1 MSEFN
6 IYDYGNVVS
15 SDQKINNTTTNQ
27 IQKDFNIYDY
37 GTVVP
42 ESKTLDTVMQFFG
55 GFNDALFYLPDY
67 SIEKVTQGLVKA
79 GLIDETEA
87 PSLANFF
94 NQGIPEPKTT
104 GQKILRTTGSET
116 AKALPL
122 VAGTAAAATSKA
134 YTGIP
139 QVKTTTDAV
148 VKSVLDNIRKS
159 PMASQLAELF
169 ASVGFGAGKGIAEET
184 MPESKLAQTVVPIA
198 GGFAP
203 SVAVSTLAK
212 TPTSIALKVGGK
224 LKNFFSKEAQ
234 DQRAAETTYQQFK
247 SAFGEPAAKEA
258 LKRTEEVQGAIGDKF
273 VVSPAEATGSPQLI
287 ASQKQIENNASGS
300 DLDALVDRKQKN
312 IKEIEGYI
320 AKTFPSSGDETPF
333 VVDTLNKKIE
343 DLSNIN
349 KLQMSQ
355 AVGKAE
361 DIASN
366 FPLASKSIEGGNLRK
381 ILLQK
386 REGAI
391 EDFNNYAKNLN
402 LNLDVQIPFST
413 FKDDLIANFEPQM
426 FQKTTNTPSVLRD
439 LKKYEGETITFNNL
453 KNLREEVSDDLL
465 DAIASSDPKRKLI
478 KNLSLLKQQ
487 VDNFLDQS
495 TDSLGKQ
502 YKLFRDAYKERII
515 NRFEKSAAFS
525 TKDLGKTQEFII
537 ADEKVADAF
546 LTDVRSAQQ
555 FKTVFTD
562 PLTKQLDGNAL
573 QSIENVILDKVAKK
587 AFDKNGM
594 VDPKKLQTFINN
606 NREVLNEFPTILNK
620 LESTTQASNAVSNRI
635 SQLSNRSTL
644 INENLL
650 SKALSFGKIPLMKG
664 DVDIDDFISNAIK
677 KPSLMAQINNRL
689 KTPNEKNALKTAVAK
704 ILFERTDVVN
714 NPKSLKSF
722 LINNE
727 KSLRYVFTPE
737 HRENLNIIA
746 DAYDIALRTPMPQG
760 IGETPTGSFQEFQQT
775 FGLTPGAAMSRIYN
789 VKRGVTSTEYTMTD
803 FLGRF
808 FTFRGKKKSEELFK
822 QAMFKPEL
830 AKTMADY
837 SKVEVEDPILRKKLN
852 GFLFNMGYPTFE
864 EEKKKPLEVYIPVG
878 KMTQGQQ

>member
-1 MSEFN
+1 MAEFN
-6 IYDYGNVVS
+6 IDDMSEVVS
-15 SDQKINNTTTNQ
+15 TQQTTQQPTQ
-27 IQKDFNIYDY
+27 FNIDDISEV
-37 GTVVP
+37 TP
-42 ESKTLDTVMQFFG
+42 ESGTLDTVMQFFG

-87 PSLANFF
+87 PSLADFF

-104 GQKILRTTGSET
+104 GQKILRTSGEET
-116 AKALPL
+116 AKAIPI

-139 QVKTTTDAV
+139 QIKTTTDAV
-148 VKSVLDNIRKS
+148 VKSVLDNVRKS
-159 PMASQLAELF
+159 PMAAHLAELF
-169 ASVGFGAGKGIAEET
+169 ASVGFGAGKGVAEET

-203 SVAVSTLAK
+203 SVAASTFAK

-273 VVSPAEATGSPQLI
+273 IVSPAEATGSPQLI

-312 IKEIEGYI
+312 LKEIEGYV
-320 AKTFPSSGDETPF
+320 AKTFPSVGDETPF

-381 ILLQK
+381 ILLEK
-386 REGAI
+386 REKAI
-391 EDFNNYAKNLN
+391 EDFNKYAEN
-402 LNLDVQIPFST
+402 LNLDLEVQIPFTS
-413 FKDDLIANFEPQM
+413 FKNNLITTFEPKM
-426 FQKTTNTPSVLRD
+426 FQKAANTPSVIKD
-439 LKKYEGETITFNNL
+439 LQKYEGETISFNDL

-465 DAIASSDPKRKLI
+465 DAIASPEPKRKLI
-478 KNLSLLKQQ
+478 KNLTSLKQQ
-487 VDNFLDQS
+487 IDDFLKNS
-495 TDSLGKQ
+495 SSSLGKD
-502 YKLFRDAYKERII
+502 YTAFREAYKERII

-525 TKDLGKTQEFII
+525 TKDMGKTQEFII

-555 FKTVFTD
+555 FKKVFTD
-562 PLTKQLDGNAL
+562 PLTKQLDGEAL
-573 QSIENVILDKVAKK
+573 DSIENVILDRVAKK
-587 AFDKNGM
+587 AFDKNGI
-594 VDPKKLQTFINN
+594 VDANKLQTFINN
-606 NREVLNEFPTILNK
+606 NREVLNEFPSILRK

-635 SQLSNRSTL
+635 AQLNKRSTL
-644 INENLL
+644 INNNLL
-650 SKALSFGKIPLMKG
+650 SKALGFGKSPLMKG
-664 DVDIDDFISNAIK
+664 DVDVDQFISNAIK
-677 KPSLMAQINNRL
+677 KPGLMAQVSNRL
-689 KTPNEKNALKTAVAK
+689 KTPNQKDALKTAVAK
-704 ILFERTDVVN
+704 VLFETTDVVN
-714 NPKSLKSF
+714 NPRLLKQF

-746 DAYDIALRTPMPQG
+746 DAYEIALRTPMPQG

-789 VKRGVTSTEYTMTD
+789 IKRGVTSKEYTITD

-808 FTFRGKKKSEELFK
+808 FTFRGKRKSEELFK

-837 SKVEVEDPILRKKLN
+837 SKIEVEDPVLRKKLN
-852 GFLFNMGYPTFE
+852 GFLFNMGYPSFE
-864 EEKKKPLEVYIPVG
+864 E
-878 KMTQGQQ
+878 QQ